1 MNKREL
7 VAKVT
12 QKAQVSKT
20 DAEKIISAAL
30 ETIIDEVASGNKV
43 QLIGFGTF
51 EQRVR
56 KEKTVKVPNTDKLT
70 TVPEAKIPVFK
81 AGKIFKDTVNQ

>member
-20 DAEKIISAAL
+20 DAEKIISATL

-43 QLIGFGTF
+43 QLMGFGTF

-56 KEKTVKVPNTDKLT
+56 KEKTVKVPNIDKLT